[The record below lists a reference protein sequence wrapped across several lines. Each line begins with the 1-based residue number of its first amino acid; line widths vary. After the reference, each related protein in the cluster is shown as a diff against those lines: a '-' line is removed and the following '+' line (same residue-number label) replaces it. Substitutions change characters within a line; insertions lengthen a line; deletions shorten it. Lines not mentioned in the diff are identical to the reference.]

1 MHFTLSTVLFT
12 VLFAA
17 GLTSAAHPLGPLA
30 RTHPYRHRRHH
41 ARTVSSAA
49 VSAAEALNK
58 ASASASVPVSEFT
71 ADSDLPAVSL
81 AAAALKLKTVAE
93 KYQID
98 QGSKTWS
105 NIYSDWATGK
115 TGSAYVFTSNMDI
128 DCDGTD
134 YQCLGNSEN
143 GDDGDAETAFGKLA
157 AYETPYIVVPQ
168 SFQTKYAKTLPG
180 NNVVAVICDGKMY
193 YGIFG
198 DTNGADPEIIGEA
211 SWRMGQACFPDDNIS
226 GENGH
231 GADDVTYIVFTGTDA
246 VLPSSAL
253 TTNYITNF
261 GTLKSMGDSLTAA
274 LVKNIGLSDAS
285 GSSGS
290 SSSTKSSKSSATS
303 SETKTSKSTATSDS
317 KSAKT
322 SSSKSTKTASS
333 AKATPTIADD
343 LEGDDDC

>member
-1 MHFTLSTVLFT
+1 MHCTLPTL
-12 VLFAA
+12 LAALCAA
-17 GLTSAAHPLGPLA
+17 GLVSAGHPLGPLA

-49 VSAAEALNK
+49 VSAAEGLNK

-71 ADSDLPAVSL
+71 ADADLPAVAL
-81 AAAALKLKTVAE
+81 AAAALKLKTAVV

-105 NIYSDWATGK
+105 SIYSDWATSK

-157 AYETPYIVVPQ
+157 AYETPYIVIPQ
-168 SFQTKYAKTLPG
+168 AFQTKYAKALPG

-198 DTNGADPEIIGEA
+198 DTNGASPEVIGEA

-231 GADDVTYIVFTGTDA
+231 GASDVTYIVFTGADA
-246 VLPSSAL
+246 VLPAAAL
-253 TTNYITNF
+253 TETYITNF

-285 GSSGS
+285 GS
-290 SSSTKSSKSSATS
+290 
-303 SETKTSKSTATSDS
+303 
-317 KSAKT
+317 AKT
-322 SSSKSTKTASS
+322 SSSKEIKTTSSKETKTSSSKASKTS
-333 AKATPTIADD
+333 SSKKATATIAADFA
-343 LEGDDDC
+343 GDDDNC